1 MAETDKLTDMV
12 YEDAEVRKSV
22 EKRRDLR
29 ENVEVVENVQAGMTT
44 NEVSGKGIALYFSN
58 NNKVETNKD
67 KDTRYGEDAYKER
80 HGTEEIIKST
90 ISRKR
95 GKRRGRKNFSRQ
107 KTVKFPPTPCVM
119 CKLNVNIGTSV
130 QCNDCK
136 QYIHLKKKCSGLESK
151 GQYNLDYSCPRCI
164 NDIDEAEIDK
174 NDEEINT

>member
-80 HGTEEIIKST
+80 HGTGEIIRSVT
-90 ISRKR
+90 TRKR
-95 GKRRGRKNFSRQ
+95 GKRRGRTNFTRPK
-107 KTVKFPPTPCVM
+107 KTLKLPPTPCGL
-119 CKLNVNIGTSV
+119 CKLDVNHGTSV
-130 QCNDCK
+130 LCNECNK
-136 QYIHLKKKCSGLESK
+136 YFHLHKKCSGLESE
-151 GQYNLDYSCPRCI
+151 SI
-164 NDIDEAEIDK
+164 NSI
-174 NDEEINT
+174 